1 MSVQTLPSD
10 RCNTSV
16 EFETKI
22 PGIGCF
28 TLRRLMVPEDIPLLH
43 DWVTRDYARFWDMQH
58 LSLSE
63 LEDFYR
69 QLMGSGHACAYLGFH
84 GGLPSF
90 LVERYDPRHD
100 QIGDHYEVRTGD
112 RGIHL
117 LVAPAECPISGFTF
131 AVMRSV
137 LQFVFSDPAAS
148 RVVMEPDVRN
158 AKMHV
163 LSKRVG
169 FRYDRSVTLHE
180 KTAYLAFCTRA
191 QHAALLQELGQP

>member
-10 RCNTSV
+10 QYNTTV
-16 EFETKI
+16 EFEAKI
-22 PGIGCF
+22 PGIECF
-28 TLRRLMVPEDIPLLH
+28 GLRRLMVPEDIPLLH

-58 LSLSE
+58 LPLSE

-69 QLMGSGHACAYLGFH
+69 RLMGSVHACAYMGFH
-84 GGLPSF
+84 GELPSF
-90 LVERYDPRHD
+90 LVECYDPRHD

-117 LVAPAECPISGFTF
+117 LVAPAEFPISGFTF
-131 AVMRSV
+131 AVMRTV

-158 AKMHV
+158 TKMHV
-163 LSKRVG
+163 LSKRAG
-169 FRYDRSVTLHE
+169 FRYDRSVTLRE
-180 KTAYLAFCTRA
+180 KTAYLAFCTRG
-191 QHAALLQELGQP
+191 QHAELLQELSRA